1 MPARVVIGHR
11 SDLVITGMS
20 RIFEASG
27 QADVIAAATTTDD
40 LLVTINTAHLDVV
53 ILDER
58 LDPATDV
65 FGVIYR
71 LRCAAVNLP
80 LIVIGSVNTGLY
92 IRDLLA
98 YGVRGYL
105 YECDPLQN
113 SLITAIEMVLRG
125 HTFLSL
131 TANAEYLVAM
141 RSRGRDWKLDAE
153 SRHVLQ
159 LLASG
164 RHVNQIA
171 EQMNLTVGRVYEIR
185 RKLRRRFNVDTNEHL
200 MLRAIEEGFN
210 FPDG

>member
-1 MPARVVIGHR
+1 MPVRVVIGHR

-20 RIFEASG
+20 RIFEESG
-27 QADVIAAATTTDD
+27 QAEVIAAVTTIAD
-40 LLVTINTAHLDVV
+40 LIFVINTANPNIV

-58 LDPATDV
+58 LDPGTDV
-65 FGVIYR
+65 FGMIYR

-80 LIVIGSVNTGLY
+80 LIVIGSVNSGLY

-113 SLITAIEMVLRG
+113 SLTTAIEMVLRR

-153 SRHVLQ
+153 SRHVLR

-164 RHVNQIA
+164 CHVTRSQN
-171 EQMNLTVGRVYEIR
+171 R
-185 RKLRRRFNVDTNEHL
+185 
-200 MLRAIEEGFN
+200 
-210 FPDG
+210 